1 MEHYSMVK
9 SFLVIVISFTTLAIT
24 TLLVPAATA
33 QVIGNDWKLCDS
45 QTHKVEREKGIPLY
59 LLKSI
64 SLAETG
70 RWDKQKR
77 ANVAWP
83 WTVTAL
89 GVGNYFQN
97 KVKALKYVRF
107 LQANAITNIDVGC
120 MQVNLYYHGDAF
132 ASLEDALDPATN
144 VTYAAKYLKGLYQS
158 VHSWTK
164 AAGFY
169 HSKTPKHF
177 QRYKFKVL
185 KYWKQQH
192 KLAGLED
199 RKAVNLKHMT
209 KLNAQHKQQKQ
220 KALSSTSTNVHSY
233 QLNAWRN
240 SDRRSHNMVTLAKI
254 RRASKSAQWQEK
266 YSHDGRDKTS
276 KDFADKRR
284 KQLDKWRVTRANTIG
299 GQKGSGTK

>member
-1 MEHYSMVK
+1 MVK
-9 SFLVIVISFTTLAIT
+9 KILMIVLSLATIAIT
-24 TLLVPAATA
+24 PLLVSAEQTH
-33 QVIGNDWKLCDS
+33 VIGNEWKLCDS

-70 RWDKQKR
+70 RWDRQKR
-77 ANVAWP
+77 ENVAWP

-97 KVKALKYVRF
+97 KFEALKYVRF

-120 MQVNLYYHGDAF
+120 MQVNLHYHGDAF
-132 ASLEDALDPATN
+132 ASLEDAMDPATN

-158 VHSWTK
+158 ARSWTK
-164 AAGFY
+164 ATGFY

-177 QRYKFKVL
+177 QVYKLKVL
-185 KYWKQQH
+185 KYWKQQRQ
-192 KLAGLED
+192 LVGLED
-199 RKAVNLKHMT
+199 RKAVNLHHMA
-209 KLNAQHKQQKQ
+209 KLNARRKQQKQ
-220 KALSSTSTNVHSY
+220 KALNSSPTNVHSH

-240 SDRRSHNMVTLAKI
+240 SDKKNHNMATLAKI

-266 YSHDGRDKTS
+266 YSQDRRDKTG
-276 KDFADKRR
+276 KDFANKRR
-284 KQLDKWRVTRANTIG
+284 KQLDKWRFTRSSSIDSHKDPSIN
-299 GQKGSGTK
+299 

>member
-1 MEHYSMVK
+1 MVK
-9 SFLVIVISFTTLAIT
+9 WLLMIVVSLTA
-24 TLLVPAATA
+24 TLLSPYLVLAAPALVPGIA
-33 QVIGNDWKLCDS
+33 WKLCDY
-45 QTHKVEREKGIPLY
+45 QTQQVEQEKNIPRY

-70 RWDKQKR
+70 RWDRQKQ

-97 KVKALKYVRF
+97 KVDALKYVRF

-132 ASLEDALDPATN
+132 ASLEDAIDPATN
-144 VTYAAKYLKGLYQS
+144 VTYAARYLKKLYQS
-158 VHSWTK
+158 HPSWTK

-169 HSKTPKHF
+169 HSKTPKHS
-177 QRYKFKVL
+177 QGYKLKVL
-185 KYWKQQH
+185 KYWKQQRQ
-192 KLAGLED
+192 LAGSED
-199 RKAVNLKHMT
+199 RKAVDHQRMAKM
-209 KLNAQHKQQKQ
+209 NAYHKQEKQ
-220 KALSSTSTNVHSY
+220 EMLNGTSTNIHSH

-240 SDRRSHNMVTLAKI
+240 GDKKSHNIETLASM

-266 YSHDGRDKTS
+266 YSRNERDKTG

-284 KQLDKWRVTRANTIG
+284 RQLNKWRVRRTSASG
-299 GQKGSGTK
+299 G

>member
-1 MEHYSMVK
+1 MIK
-9 SFLVIVISFTTLAIT
+9 RLLVIVIRLTTVIIT
-24 TLLVPAATA
+24 PSLVSAAPT
-33 QVIGNDWKLCDS
+33 QVIENEWKLCDF
-45 QTHKVEREKGIPLY
+45 QTQKAEHEKGIPRY

-70 RWDKQKR
+70 RWDREKQ

-97 KVKALKYVRF
+97 KVKAVKYVRF

-120 MQVNLYYHGDAF
+120 MQVNLHYHGDDF
-132 ASLEDALDPATN
+132 DSLEDAMDPANN
-144 VTYAAKYLKGLYQS
+144 VNYAAKYLKGLYLS
-158 VHSWTK
+158 ARSWTK

-169 HSKTPKHF
+169 HSKTPRHF
-177 QRYKFKVL
+177 QAYKLKIL

-192 KLAGLED
+192 QLAGLED
-199 RKAVNLKHMT
+199 HKAVNLQHMA
-209 KLNAQHKQQKQ
+209 KLNAHHKQKKQ
-220 KALSSTSTNVHSY
+220 KSLNSTSTSIHSY

-240 SDRRSHNMVTLAKI
+240 HDKRRHSMATLATM

-266 YSHDGRDKTS
+266 YSQDRRGNTGES
-276 KDFADKRR
+276 FADKRR
-284 KQLDKWRVTRANTIG
+284 KQMNKWRVTRKSTRDD
-299 GQKGSGTK
+299 

>member
-1 MEHYSMVK
+1 MAK
-9 SFLVIVISFTTLAIT
+9 RLLVIVISLIVVIIT
-24 TLLVPAATA
+24 PSLVSAAPA
-33 QVIGNDWKLCDS
+33 QVIGNAWKLCDF
-45 QTHKVEREKGIPLY
+45 QTQKVEQKKGIPRY

-70 RWDKQKR
+70 RWDRQER

-97 KVKALKYVRF
+97 KVKALKYVHF

-120 MQVNLYYHGDAF
+120 MQVNLHYHGHAF
-132 ASLEDALDPATN
+132 ASLEDAMDPATN

-158 VHSWTK
+158 ARSWTK

-169 HSKTPKHF
+169 HSKTPRPF
-177 QRYKFKVL
+177 QAYKLKIL

-192 KLAGLED
+192 QQAGLED
-199 RKAVNLKHMT
+199 RKAVNLQHMA
-209 KLNAQHKQQKQ
+209 KLNAHHKQRKQ
-220 KALSSTSTNVHSY
+220 KALNSTSTSVRSY

-240 SDRRSHNMVTLAKI
+240 VDTRSHSMATLATMQ
-254 RRASKSAQWQEK
+254 RASKYAQWQKK
-266 YSHDGRDKTS
+266 YSHDRRGKTG
-276 KDFADKRR
+276 KRFADKRR
-284 KQLDKWRVTRANTIG
+284 KQMDKWRVTRTSPRDG
-299 GQKGSGTK
+299 